1 VSEQDF
7 GILLALVVAY
17 TAIFDV
23 IDLQPQVGSVRFLAS
38 FTYLFYLLFRVLLAT
53 LASVALHAAIDP
65 APAIYLVALLGTL
78 SGVTILQNFALNVGG
93 TDIANVS
100 ALGEKYKAR
109 MITEESERHAR
120 GQRTTSLLL
129 QRELSLLKSDYLR
142 RELRR
147 MYLSV
152 DYTPDQ
158 ANKQISSL
166 EQVAEIDSDLRTML
180 ASRIA
185 TINPEYADLIIR
197 NGGTEQKAD
206 PADDERPVV
215 HAVQPPAATSGAVST
230 PPLAAASPAAV
241 PAVPVVAATPAA
253 VSAPPAAAATS
264 APASTAPTTSAQPIA
279 SVTVESA
286 TPVPGDS

>member
-1 VSEQDF
+1 MSEQDF

-53 LASVALHAAIDP
+53 LASVALYAALDP

-120 GQRTTSLLL
+120 GQRTTSLML
-129 QRELSLLKSDYLR
+129 QRDLSLLKSEYLR

-158 ANKQISSL
+158 ANKQISDL
-166 EQVAEIDSDLRTML
+166 AQVAEIDSDLRTML

-197 NGGTEQKAD
+197 NGGNEHKAD

-215 HAVQPPAATSGAVST
+215 HAERPPAAEPAPPPAATV
-230 PPLAAASPAAV
+230 AAV
-241 PAVPVVAATPAA
+241 AP
-253 VSAPPAAAATS
+253 VSAA
-264 APASTAPTTSAQPIA
+264 APTTTIQPIA
-279 SVTVESA
+279 SVTVEAA
-286 TPVPGDS
+286 TPPAGDS

>member
-1 VSEQDF
+1 MSEQDF
-7 GILLALVVAY
+7 GILLALVVVY

-53 LASVALHAAIDP
+53 LASVALNAAIDP

-109 MITEESERHAR
+109 MITEESDRHAR
-120 GQRTTSLLL
+120 GQRTRSLML
-129 QRELSLLKSDYLR
+129 QRKLSTLKSDYLR

-147 MYLSV
+147 MYFSV
-152 DYTPDQ
+152 DYTPDD
-158 ANKQISSL
+158 ANKQIAAL

-180 ASRIA
+180 AARIA
-185 TINPEYADLIIR
+185 TINPEYADLIIL
-197 NGGTEQKAD
+197 NAGADQQAD
-206 PADDERPVV
+206 PADDGVLVAHKVPEL
-215 HAVQPPAATSGAVST
+215 PAAPAAIAEPSLTSAAVAV
-230 PPLAAASPAAV
+230 AAA
-241 PAVPVVAATPAA
+241 
-253 VSAPPAAAATS
+253 
-264 APASTAPTTSAQPIA
+264 QPG
-279 SVTVESA
+279 T
-286 TPVPGDS
+286 DS